1 PAWTDEFPAGDGYGS
16 GQGHHRSDT
25 CVCNQHWDTE
35 ELRKATLTQ
44 TLRGVRLTHTHTHTH
59 TPTQTHTHRHTRIEA
74 NIHPHSSI
82 HKLLRRHTHTSMRT
96 HTNTQTH
103 THT

>member
-16 GQGHHRSDT
+16 GQGHHRADT

-59 TPTQTHTHRHTRIEA
+59 TPTQTHTQMLLDHVDRLK
-74 NIHPHSSI
+74 SI
-82 HKLLRRHTHTSMRT
+82 VLRCCRFAVHVQAHGTTTPTVNAAR
-96 HTNTQTH
+96 Q
-103 THT
+103 

>member
-16 GQGHHRSDT
+16 GQGHHRADT

-44 TLRGVRLTHTHTHTH
+44 TLRGVRQRHTHTDTHTHTHTRLWNQPYVGCY
-59 TPTQTHTHRHTRIEA
+59 TPVYY
-74 NIHPHSSI
+74 
-82 HKLLRRHTHTSMRT
+82 LRKTIKGYLKGYYVHAVSP
-96 HTNTQTH
+96 
-103 THT
+103 